1 MMRHLDYGQEPRLYY
16 CVNGGDG
23 LSSYCLCLPLG
34 LYWGWPVALNPIGN
48 GPHCSSSLTEGGHAC
63 LENLPP
69 TIPAEWVAGILELL
83 MYFCRAHWPGDYL
96 KKKKN
101 CCKMSLISLGQ
112 KRAPSQPHQLLLLFT
127 SYSMMLKITEILG
140 FPGGSVIDSIL
151 LMQWGVGQIPG
162 QGMKI

>member
-96 KKKKN
+96 KKKKKLLQDVLN
-101 CCKMSLISLGQ
+101 IFRLEEST
-112 KRAPSQPHQLLLLFT
+112 QPT
-127 SYSMMLKITEILG
+127 PPASA
-140 FPGGSVIDSIL
+140 SVHIL
-151 LMQWGVGQIPG
+151 LNDV
-162 QGMKI
+162 KDN